1 MKIDR
6 LILQGF
12 KSFGERTVLEFGS
25 GVTGIVGP
33 NGSGKSNLVEAL
45 RWVVG
50 AKPRELRGEEAQALL
65 FHGSDARAPMPFAEV
80 VLELSR
86 GSERLTVSRR
96 LDRDGEAEVRL
107 GHKVSTLRAVERALA
122 GAGLGRGGYAVIGQ
136 GEIGSILQ
144 AGPEVLLGYLEEA
157 AGLKAVA
164 LAAKNTRE
172 RLTAAAQEM
181 QALEAEHARMQGAL
195 REKSAQAEAARQ
207 ARALSTQILR
217 LRHAMIRVRA
227 EEALAEA
234 RKAEERI
241 TALEAERQELS
252 ERLAQIQIQKTQ
264 AQTALETLQAA
275 HAEALRQAEALV
287 GRRRLL
293 QQERQHHADLA
304 RRLDREHSLLESEHS
319 RLAALQPPKPP
330 QIPEEQVEK
339 RLAEASRLQHI
350 EIELHEA
357 QSALRA
363 AQARYEAYL
372 KAQATYEAQRTAFL
386 QAQRERERIEAEQAQ
401 LSQRLAEA
409 TQHRQQAEIA
419 EKALRAELNQRVEQ
433 ESKLSAEARALRAEV
448 ERLEAFLQSGADLT
462 EGPRR
467 VKEARLEGIIGVVAD
482 LLDVPEGLELAVEVA
497 LAARLQWVLTEDDRS
512 AQAAIKLLKQKG
524 GRATFLP
531 LTLLRPAARPRRDW
545 SQEKGVRGLAR
556 ELVEVRGYP
565 QVGATLFGETLVLE
579 SLEAALSLAKRYP
592 DAPRMVTREGEL
604 LEPSGALTG
613 GKLPKGGQMLALRR
627 RVREA
632 AAQAEGLEGEILRL
646 AQQAQRLREE
656 LAKLD
661 LPALRQQEQTLQA
674 ELRSL
679 GVNLGRLPKVSAPQA
694 PEPVEPP
701 EPSGLEALFRER
713 ERLRQ
718 DLQEARELQMAW
730 RRYREDL
737 ARYQEAQTRLAELIQ
752 RKHALQNE
760 RQGIEARLRE
770 ITLQETGLAARE
782 AELELAVLEADLREA
797 RQATRALADEES
809 RLLSRTNA
817 VLAELEQSRITRA
830 RREATLEALQTEQSE
845 LPPVE
850 GELPQG
856 SHRTLTRQLAEA
868 EAALQ
873 ALGAVNHLAEAEHHS
888 LAEQAETLQ
897 AALREAEEVMSKL
910 EAELE
915 AVEREYQGKLTVAYG
930 RFRHKFAEYAEALLG
945 AEARLEM
952 LPSPP
957 SSGLPHHRGLHLVLR
972 PAGKRTV
979 DLNLLS
985 MGERTM
991 GALAFLFALSEA
1003 SEEGRGL
1010 PVAVLDE
1017 VDAPLDEANI
1027 LRFAGFLRRF
1037 SQETQF
1043 ILITHQKRT
1052 MEACDALYGVTS
1064 EQGLSR
1070 VYSIQRDEALA

>member
-1 MKIDR
+1 
-6 LILQGF
+6 
-12 KSFGERTVLEFGS
+12 
-25 GVTGIVGP
+25 
-33 NGSGKSNLVEAL
+33 
-45 RWVVG
+45 
-50 AKPRELRGEEAQALL
+50 
-65 FHGSDARAPMPFAEV
+65 
-80 VLELSR
+80 
-86 GSERLTVSRR
+86 
-96 LDRDGEAEVRL
+96 VR
-107 GHKVSTLRAVERALA
+107 
-122 GAGLGRGGYAVIGQ
+122 
-136 GEIGSILQ
+136 
-144 AGPEVLLGYLEEA
+144 
-157 AGLKAVA
+157 
-164 LAAKNTRE
+164 
-172 RLTAAAQEM
+172 
-181 QALEAEHARMQGAL
+181 
-195 REKSAQAEAARQ
+195 
-207 ARALSTQILR
+207 
-217 LRHAMIRVRA
+217 
-227 EEALAEA
+227 
-234 RKAEERI
+234 
-241 TALEAERQELS
+241 
-252 ERLAQIQIQKTQ
+252 
-264 AQTALETLQAA
+264 
-275 HAEALRQAEALV
+275 
-287 GRRRLL
+287 
-293 QQERQHHADLA
+293 
-304 RRLDREHSLLESEHS
+304 
-319 RLAALQPPKPP
+319 
-330 QIPEEQVEK
+330 
-339 RLAEASRLQHI
+339 
-350 EIELHEA
+350 
-357 QSALRA
+357 
-363 AQARYEAYL
+363 
-372 KAQATYEAQRTAFL
+372 
-386 QAQRERERIEAEQAQ
+386 
-401 LSQRLAEA
+401 
-409 TQHRQQAEIA
+409 
-419 EKALRAELNQRVEQ
+419 
-433 ESKLSAEARALRAEV
+433 
-448 ERLEAFLQSGADLT
+448 
-462 EGPRR
+462 
-467 VKEARLEGIIGVVAD
+467 
-482 LLDVPEGLELAVEVA
+482 
-497 LAARLQWVLTEDDRS
+497 
-512 AQAAIKLLKQKG
+512 
-524 GRATFLP
+524 
-531 LTLLRPAARPRRDW
+531 
-545 SQEKGVRGLAR
+545 
-556 ELVEVRGYP
+556 VRGYP

-592 DAPRMVTREGEL
+592 DVPRMVTREGEL
-604 LEPSGALTG
+604 LESSGALTG

-632 AAQAEGLEGEILRL
+632 AAQAEQLEAEMLRL
-646 AQQAQRLREE
+646 AQQAQGLRGE

-661 LPALRQQEQTLQA
+661 LPALRQQEQTLQT

-679 GVNLGRLPKVSAPQA
+679 RANLGRLPKVSAPQA

-713 ERLRQ
+713 EKLRQ

-730 RRYREDL
+730 QRYREDL

-760 RQGIEARLRE
+760 RQGIEARLRA
-770 ITLQETGLAARE
+770 ITLQETGLAAQE
-782 AELELAVLEADLREA
+782 TELGLAALEADLREA

-873 ALGAVNHLAEAEHHS
+873 ALGAVNHLAEAEHRS

-915 AVEREYQGKLTVAYG
+915 AVEREYQGKLMVAYG

-952 LPSPP
+952 LPS
-957 SSGLPHHRGLHLVLR
+957 SELPHHRGLNLVLR

-1070 VYSIQRDEALA
+1070 VYSIQRDEVLA